1 MIHSRLSTRN
11 QNLAR
16 GWIRALSLFATT
28 VVIAG
33 TASTQTGNPNDNM
46 SSKSMVVAYKD
57 DFVTLD
63 PALGYD
69 PQNWATIKMM
79 FDGLLDY
86 KPGSSQLEPRIAA
99 SLPNVSGDGRTFIF
113 KLRSDVRFSNGRTL
127 VAKDVKY
134 SLERVLAP
142 STKSP
147 GANFLNGIAGSKAF
161 REGRDTQVGGIE
173 TPDAQTV
180 KIRLNEPNAAFL
192 NVMAMNFSFI
202 VPREAVEQTK
212 PAFAY
217 QPIGSGPFILESR
230 QAGKQAVFVRNPNYF
245 RKDIPK
251 LDRITLKLGLEQSAA
266 FAAFKRN
273 EIDLLGDPIP
283 AKEFLQARNDPKLNA
298 LIASHPDGQV
308 RYLGIN
314 TAMPPFNNLLVRQA
328 LNHAINKSKILEV
341 DAGRGL
347 IAQQILPPTIPGH
360 DPKYQKYNYDPALA
374 RTLLKQAGLEKGF
387 SSTLYT
393 FATEP
398 NPQIAKSIQ
407 SDLAK
412 IGIRITI
419 KAFDQTKLIELAG
432 TPKTVPLVLSYWVQ
446 DFPDPS
452 VFYWPILSC
461 RSATQGEYNW
471 SFACSKFFDQLAS
484 KADQMAAP
492 AQRETR
498 TLEYQKLFARLME
511 QAPWVPLTHATRHTM
526 HSARLNG
533 QAYDFVDPVHF
544 VAFERLFIK

>member
-1 MIHSRLSTRN
+1 MRI
-11 QNLAR
+11 QNR
-16 GWIRALSLFATT
+16 THGWIRNLSLSAVT
-28 VVIAG
+28 VLIAG
-33 TASTQTGNPNDNM
+33 TASTQTAD
-46 SSKSMVVAYKD
+46 SSMIVAYRD
-57 DFVTLD
+57 DYVTLD

-69 PQNWATIKMM
+69 PQNWPAIKMI
-79 FDGLLDY
+79 FDGLLSY

-99 SLPNVSGDGRTFIF
+99 SLPNVSSDGRTFTF
-113 KLRSDVRFSNGRTL
+113 KLRTDVRFSNGRQL
-127 VAKDVKY
+127 VATDVKY
-134 SLERVLAP
+134 SLERVLNP
-142 STKSP
+142 ITKSP
-147 GANFLNGIAGSKAF
+147 GADFLNNIAGSKTF
-161 REGRDTQVGGIE
+161 REGRDTQVTGIE
-173 TPDAQTV
+173 TPDAGTV
-180 KIRLNEPNAAFL
+180 KIRLNEPNATFL
-192 NVMAMNFSFI
+192 NVMAMNFTFI
-202 VPREAVEQTK
+202 VPREAVEQPK

-251 LDRITLKLGLEQSAA
+251 LERVTVKLGLEQSAA
-266 FAAFKRN
+266 FAALKRG
-273 EIDLLGDPIP
+273 EVDLLGDPIP
-283 AKEFLQARNDPKLNA
+283 ANEFLAAKNDPKLKT
-298 LIASHPDGQV
+298 LISSYPDGQV

-314 TAMPPFNNLLVRQA
+314 TAMPPFNNLLVRRA

-341 DAGRGL
+341 DAGRGV

-360 DPKYQKYNYDPALA
+360 DPKYQGYNYDPALA
-374 RTLLKQAGLEKGF
+374 KNLLKQAGLEKGI

-407 SDLAK
+407 SDLGN
-412 IGIRITI
+412 IGIRISI
-419 KAFDQTKLIELAG
+419 KTLDQAKLIELAG

-452 VFYWPILSC
+452 DFYWPLLSC

>member
-1 MIHSRLSTRN
+1 VIHSRLSPQD
-11 QNLAR
+11 QNLTR
-16 GWIRALSLFATT
+16 GWIRALSLFAIT
-28 VVIAG
+28 VLIAG
-33 TASTQTGNPNDNM
+33 SASTQTGNSNDNM

-57 DFVTLD
+57 DYVTLD

-69 PQNWATIKMM
+69 PQNWPAIKMM

-99 SLPNVSGDGRTFIF
+99 SLPNVSSDGRTFTF
-113 KLRSDVRFSNGRTL
+113 KLRTDVRFANGRKL

-134 SLERVLAP
+134 SLERVLNP

-161 REGRDTQVGGIE
+161 REGRDTQVSGIE
-173 TPDAQTV
+173 TPDAGTV

-251 LDRITLKLGLEQSAA
+251 LDRITVKLGLDQNAA
-266 FAAFKRN
+266 FSALKRG

-283 AKEFLQARNDPKLNA
+283 AKEFLQAQNDPKLNA

-341 DAGRGL
+341 DAGRGV

-360 DPKYQKYNYDPALA
+360 DPKYQRYNYDPALA

-393 FATEP
+393 FTTEP

-407 SDLAK
+407 TDLAQ

-419 KAFDQTKLIELAG
+419 KALDQAKLIELAG
-432 TPKTVPLVLSYWVQ
+432 TPKTVPLVLSFWVQ

-452 VFYWPILSC
+452 DFYWPLLSC

-498 TLEYQKLFARLME
+498 ALEYQKLFARLME

-544 VAFERLFIK
+544 VAFERLSIK